1 MDLPEVGVHAVDEFL
16 QIDTLRSENAV
27 LLRLVG
33 ELDMATAPLVD
44 HAVATALAG
53 HPHRLRLDLT
63 GVTFCDVAG
72 LRALRR
78 LTDTAHTAQAT
89 LHLTGISPH
98 LRRTLTWIGAATP
111 WSPPVLLS

>member
-1 MDLPEVGVHAVDEFL
+1 MQADELL
-16 QIDTLRSENAV
+16 QTHTLRSDDTV

-44 HAVATALAG
+44 HAVATALAA
-53 HPHRLRLDLT
+53 HPHHLRLDLT

-78 LTDTAHTAQAT
+78 LTDTAHTAHAA
-89 LHLTGISPH
+89 LHLTGISPSLH
-98 LRRTLTWIGAATP
+98 RTITWIGAASP
-111 WSPPVLLS
+111 WSLPVLLG